1 MSLSFTYNLGE
12 VICLERLRIL
22 RNERGVRQSDIAEH
36 LGISRTAY
44 IKYEHGDSEPSLENL
59 AKIADYYGVTVDF
72 VIGKSNSRTGAIPKG
87 VLIPVLGDV
96 QAGLPMEAVENIID
110 YEEIPESMARS
121 GEYFG
126 LRIRGASM
134 EPRFTEGDVVIVRK
148 QSTIETGEIGVVL
161 VNGDSATIKKIK
173 RSAAGITLIPT
184 NPAFEPMF
192 YDNEEIRDL
201 PVTIVGKV
209 VELRAKF

>member
-1 MSLSFTYNLGE
+1 MNQ
-12 VICLERLRIL
+12 IKALRTQKKMTQV
-22 RNERGVRQSDIAEH
+22 E
-36 LGISRTAY
+36 
-44 IKYEHGDSEPSLENL
+44 L
-59 AKIADYYGVTVDF
+59 AKRLNVAQNTVSYWEKGKTEPDFATVSKLTEIFGVSADYLLGRTMEQSTVP
-72 VIGKSNSRTGAIPKG
+72 TQGAK
-87 VLIPVLGDV
+87 IPVLGDV

-192 YDNEEIRDL
+192 YDNAEIRTL

>member
-1 MSLSFTYNLGE
+1 MILN
-12 VICLERLRIL
+12 RLKIL
-22 RNERGVRQSDIAEH
+22 RKEHKLRQADMAEL
-36 LGISRTAY
+36 LGICRTAY
-44 IKYEHGDSEPSLENL
+44 TKYETGDIAPPVENL
-59 AKIADYYGVTVDF
+59 TKLADYFGVTVDYI
-72 VIGKSNSRTGAIPKG
+72 IGKSNSRTGSIPKATA
-87 VLIPVLGDV
+87 IPVLGDV

-126 LRIRGASM
+126 LRIRGSSM

-148 QSTIETGEIGVVL
+148 QPTIETGEIGVVL

-201 PVTIVGKV
+201 PVTIIGKV

>member
-1 MSLSFTYNLGE
+1 M
-12 VICLERLRIL
+12 ERLKML
-22 RNERGVRQSDIAEH
+22 RTQSKKTQQEVATALGVNRTTYTKYETGDIAPPRDMLLAIAKYFDVSVDYL
-36 LGISRTAY
+36 LGTTVVKDVTST
-44 IKYEHGDSEPSLENL
+44 HGV
-59 AKIADYYGVTVDF
+59 A
-72 VIGKSNSRTGAIPKG
+72 
-87 VLIPVLGDV
+87 IPVLGDV

>member
-1 MSLSFTYNLGE
+1 MLGDTLKSLRLAHGYTQVDLAKSLNLDKSS
-12 VICLERLRIL
+12 V
-22 RNERGVRQSDIAEH
+22 A
-36 LGISRTAY
+36 
-44 IKYEHGDSEPSLENL
+44 KYETNKSTPSLDVLVNL
-59 AKIADYYGVTVDF
+59 AQIFGVTVDY
-72 VIGKSNSRTGAIPKG
+72 ILGNAPAPTERG
-87 VLIPVLGDV
+87 VSIPVLGDV

-184 NPAFEPMF
+184 NPAFEPIF
-192 YDNEEIRDL
+192 YDNTEIRDL
-201 PVTIVGKV
+201 PVTIVGRV